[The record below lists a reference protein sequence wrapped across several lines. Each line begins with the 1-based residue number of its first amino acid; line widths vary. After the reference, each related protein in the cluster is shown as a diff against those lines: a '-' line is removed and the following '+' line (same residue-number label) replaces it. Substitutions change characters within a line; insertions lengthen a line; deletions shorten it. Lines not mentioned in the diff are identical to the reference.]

1 ATFKMRFMYMANFTD
16 EAQFDEFRKTLTWE
30 GRAEKIRIPYLC
42 AAGEFDE
49 LSPLENTERLLKALQ
64 GPKRFVVYQESRH
77 ATAGVPSTSLG
88 PFLPALVADWLPA
101 RLPRQPLPSAR
112 PPAAASRPTT

>member
-1 ATFKMRFMYMANFTD
+1 MEGPGQY
-16 EAQFDEFRKTLTWE
+16 EAKFDEFRKTLTWE
-30 GRAEKIRIPYLC
+30 GRAEKIRMPYLC

-77 ATAGVPSTSLG
+77 ADRRRCLDQSRPVPSGDGRGLDRRA
-88 PFLPALVADWLPA
+88 LCRRAVCERALVRGVDGADHEN
-101 RLPRQPLPSAR
+101 
-112 PPAAASRPTT
+112 AAVR